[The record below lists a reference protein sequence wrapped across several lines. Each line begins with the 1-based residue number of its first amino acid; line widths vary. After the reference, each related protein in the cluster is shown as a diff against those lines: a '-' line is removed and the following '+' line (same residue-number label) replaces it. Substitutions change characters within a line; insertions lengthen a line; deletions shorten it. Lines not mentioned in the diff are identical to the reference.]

1 MGGKVF
7 FAFLSFFCIIA
18 SLNLNAAQIEG
29 KLSTQ
34 RKRVAVVLSGGGA
47 RGVAHIGA
55 LKVIEEAGL
64 PIDYIVGTSMGS
76 IIAGVYAIGY
86 TPKQMDSVV
95 RNQDWMY
102 LLTDRPSRQEAPYST
117 KMESDTYLMSFQL
130 GKNKGKNPT
139 SAGLIKGQN
148 IDNFFFNLTFGYH
161 DSIDFNTLPIPFAC
175 VATDIIHAKEYVFHS
190 GVLPEAMRTSMTIPA
205 MFAPVHKRDMMLI
218 DGGIL
223 NNYPVDVARAMGA
236 DLIIGVDVQDDA
248 RTSDQIV
255 GMSDVL
261 SQVIDMLN
269 EKKHQQ
275 NIANTDVYI
284 KVPVKGFTQASFTP
298 SAIDSLIER
307 GEQTARA
314 HWADLIA
321 LRKSALLDSVDRSS
335 RKSFQVLAENDSFP
349 VHEIHFV
356 STCGEIDTSRL
367 LKLSCLKEDD
377 QMTMAKVQNAVE
389 RMYATEQFENV
400 NYKLTTVVNGEYN
413 LLFTLKPKRENRLR
427 TGLRIDNEE
436 IASVILSGSMKL
448 NTLLPSQLT
457 LTGRLGQRSYVR
469 TDYNCS
475 LAYGFMLDV
484 GYMFQYNDVNIYQNG
499 DRAYNTTYAYH
510 WGKLGFSGNWERQ
523 MQWGLGL
530 HLESYKYKG
539 MLYTSKQVDAEIP
552 SEDYLSYYGFLYYDT
567 FNKRYFPSKGA
578 VLKLDYSL
586 YTDNMVSYHD
596 QSPFSAFQ
604 FQYRAAFSLT
614 DRFTLLPS
622 LYGRFII
629 GHNVAYPYYNM
640 IGGDVAGHYFAQQ
653 LPFAGV
659 NNVELSERKLGI
671 ASLQLRYRIYNHY
684 FSFVGNYGIEHDKM
698 ERFFYKGKSLM
709 GVNLNYAYE
718 SLIGPIQFTLNYS
731 NKTKQI
737 GYYLN
742 VGYVF

>member
-1 MGGKVF
+1 MGKKILLLF
-7 FAFLSFFCIIA
+7 ISSFCVMT
-18 SLNLNAAQIEG
+18 LLNAAQIVDTS
-29 KLSTQ
+29 LSH

-55 LKVIEEAGL
+55 LKVIEEAGF
-64 PIDYIVGTSMGS
+64 PIDYIVGTSMGA
-76 IIAGVYAIGY
+76 IVAGVYAIGY
-86 TPKQMDSVV
+86 SPKQMDSVV

-102 LLTDRPSRQEAPYST
+102 LLTDRARRQEAPYSA
-117 KMESDTYLMSFQL
+117 KMEGDTYLMSFQL
-130 GKNKGKNPT
+130 GKNMGKNPT

-161 DSIDFNTLPIPFAC
+161 DSINFKNLPIPFAC
-175 VATDIIHAKEYVFHS
+175 VATDIIHGKEFVFHS
-190 GVLPEAMRTSMTIPA
+190 GVLAEAMRTSMTIPA
-205 MFAPVHKRDMMLI
+205 MFAPVHKDDMMLI

-236 DLIIGVDVQDDA
+236 DIVIGIDVQDDA

-261 SQVIDMLN
+261 SQLIDMLN

-275 NIANTDVYI
+275 NIANTDIYI
-284 KVPVKGFTQASFTP
+284 KVPVKGFTQASFSP

-314 HWADLIA
+314 HWNELIA

-335 RKSFQVLAENDSFP
+335 RKSFKILAENDSFP
-349 VHEIHFV
+349 VHEIHF
-356 STCGEIDTSRL
+356 SSIGNEIDASRL
-367 LKLSCLKEDD
+367 LKLSRLKGDD
-377 QMTMAKVQNAVE
+377 QMTMAMLQNAVE
-389 RMYATEQFENV
+389 RMYATEQFESV

-413 LLFTLKPKRENRLR
+413 LLFTLKPKKEKRLR
-427 TGLRIDNEE
+427 VGIRFDNEE
-436 IASVILSGSMKL
+436 IASAILSGSMKL
-448 NTLLPSQLT
+448 NTFLPSQLS
-457 LTGRLGQRSYVR
+457 LTGRLGRRSYIR

-475 LAYGFMLDV
+475 LAYGLMFDA
-484 GYMFQYNDVNIYQNG
+484 GYMFQYNDINIYENG
-499 DRAYNTTYAYH
+499 DRVYNTTYAYH
-510 WGKLGFSGNWERQ
+510 KGELGFSGNWKSQ
-523 MQWGLGL
+523 VKWGLGL
-530 HLESYKYKG
+530 HFESYNYKG
-539 MLYTSKQVDAEIP
+539 MLYNSEQIEDKVP
-552 SEDYLSYYGFLYYDT
+552 SEDYLSYYGLLYYDT
-567 FNKRYFPSKGA
+567 FNKRYFPSKGT

-586 YTDNMVSYHD
+586 YTDNMVTYHN

-604 FQYRAAFSLT
+604 FQWRTVFSLT
-614 DRFTLLPS
+614 NRFALLPS

-640 IGGDVAGHYFAQQ
+640 IGGDIAGHYMAQQ
-653 LPFAGV
+653 LPFAGI

-671 ASLQLRYRIYNHY
+671 VSLQLRYRIYNHY
-684 FSFVGNYGIEHDKM
+684 FSLIGSYGIEHDKM
-698 ERFFYKGKSLM
+698 ERFFYRGKSLT

-731 NKTKQI
+731 SRTKQI
-737 GYYLN
+737 GYYIN